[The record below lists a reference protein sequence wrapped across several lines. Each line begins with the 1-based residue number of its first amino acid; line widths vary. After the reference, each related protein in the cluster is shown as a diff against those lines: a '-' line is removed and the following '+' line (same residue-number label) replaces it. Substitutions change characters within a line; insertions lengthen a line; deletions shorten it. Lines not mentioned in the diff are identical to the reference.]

1 MALTPALL
9 ADYAGHEVFLRQR
22 ARHAPHCFERFDL
35 VRACLIRRITDERAC
50 EAVLR
55 DYRPCARELHKAKL
69 AAGLASDDERRRL
82 LSAKAGALAAAAA
95 ARGAGAA
102 AAAEG

>member
-1 MALTPALL
+1 MPLTPALL

-35 VRACLIRRITDERAC
+35 VRACLIRRIADERAC

-55 DYRPCARELHKAKL
+55 DYRPCARELHKARL
-69 AAGLASDDERRRL
+69 AAALAGDDERRRL
-82 LSAKAGALAAAAA
+82 LGAKAGALAAAAA
-95 ARGAGAA
+95 ATRGADAA
-102 AAAEG
+102 DS